1 MEQLKITPAI
11 TLRTPTL
18 EQYMRDIS
26 RIEMISPDE
35 ETELAMRI
43 KEGDTQ
49 ALNSLVNANLRFV
62 VSVAKQYQNR
72 GLDLTDL
79 ISEGNIGLIKA
90 AQKFDPTRGFKFIS
104 YAVWW
109 IRQQILSG
117 ISQDSHTIRL
127 PMNQIGLQIKASKKK
142 QLFVQ
147 DHEREPTDEELAA
160 IMETDISRISEIN
173 LSGNSTVS
181 LSKPL
186 GDDDSQTLED
196 VVADTQAPQ
205 VDSKLLKESLLKDLE
220 EALQVLGER
229 ERQIISSSF
238 GIGCPAMTLEEIGEN
253 MDLTRE
259 RVRQIRSRALRTLS
273 SPRIKRRLA
282 QYLQ

>member
-1 MEQLKITPAI
+1 MEQIKITPAI

-117 ISQDSHTIRL
+117 ISQDSNTIRL
-127 PMNQIGLQIKASKKK
+127 PMNQVGLQMKANR
-142 QLFVQ
+142 QRQIFLQ
-147 DHEREPTDEELAA
+147 ENEREPTDEELAA
-160 IMETDISRISEIN
+160 IMETSISKISEMP
-173 LSGNSTVS
+173 SDHTTVS
-181 LSKPL
+181 LSKQL
-186 GDDDSQTLED
+186 GDEDSQSLED
-196 VVADTQAPQ
+196 LVADTQSPQ
-205 VDSKLLKESLLKDLE
+205 IDCKLMQESLRKDIE
-220 EALQVLGER
+220 EVTKVLGEK
-229 ERQIISSSF
+229 ERQILVSSF
-238 GIGCPAMTLEEIGEN
+238 GIGCTAMTLDEIGEK
-253 MDLTRE
+253 MDLSRE
-259 RVRQIRSRALRTLS
+259 RVRQIRTKALKRLS
-273 SPRIKRRLA
+273 SPRIRKHLA
-282 QYLQ
+282 HYLQ

>member
-1 MEQLKITPAI
+1 MEQIKITPAI

-117 ISQDSHTIRL
+117 ISQDSNTIRL
-127 PMNQIGLQIKASKKK
+127 PMNQVGLQMKANR
-142 QLFVQ
+142 QRQIFLQ
-147 DHEREPTDEELAA
+147 ENEREPTDEELAA
-160 IMETDISRISEIN
+160 IMETSIPRISEMP
-173 LSGNSTVS
+173 SDHTTVS
-181 LSKPL
+181 LSKQL
-186 GDDDSQTLED
+186 GDEDSQSLED
-196 VVADTQAPQ
+196 MVADTQSPQ
-205 VDSKLLKESLLKDLE
+205 IDCKLMQESLRKDIE
-220 EALQVLGER
+220 EVTKVLGEK
-229 ERQIISSSF
+229 ERQILVSSF
-238 GIGCPAMTLEEIGEN
+238 GIGCSAMTLDEIGEK
-253 MDLTRE
+253 MDLSRE
-259 RVRQIRSRALRTLS
+259 RVRQIRTKALKRLS
-273 SPRIKRRLA
+273 SPRIRKHLA
-282 QYLQ
+282 HYLQ

>member
-1 MEQLKITPAI
+1 MEQIKITPAI

-109 IRQQILSG
+109 IRQQILSS

-127 PMNQIGLQIKASKKK
+127 PMNQVGLQMKANR
-142 QLFVQ
+142 QRQIFLQ
-147 DHEREPTDEELAA
+147 ENEREPTDEELAA
-160 IMETDISRISEIN
+160 IMETSIPRISEMP
-173 LSGNSTVS
+173 SDHTTVS
-181 LSKPL
+181 LSKQL
-186 GDDDSQTLED
+186 GDEDSQSLED
-196 VVADTQAPQ
+196 LVADTQSPQ
-205 VDSKLLKESLLKDLE
+205 IDCKLMQESLRKDIE
-220 EALQVLGER
+220 EVTKVLGEK
-229 ERQIISSSF
+229 ERQILVSSF
-238 GIGCPAMTLEEIGEN
+238 GIGCSAMTLDEIGEK
-253 MDLTRE
+253 MDLSRE
-259 RVRQIRSRALRTLS
+259 RVRQIRTKALKRLS
-273 SPRIKRRLA
+273 SPRIRKHLA
-282 QYLQ
+282 HYLQ

>member
-1 MEQLKITPAI
+1 MEQIKITPAI

-26 RIEMISPDE
+26 KIEMISPDE

-117 ISQDSHTIRL
+117 ISQDSNTIRL
-127 PMNQIGLQIKASKKK
+127 PMNQVGLQMKANRQK
-142 QLFVQ
+142 QIFLQ
-147 DHEREPTDEELAA
+147 ENEREPTDEELAA
-160 IMETDISRISEIN
+160 IMETSISRISEMP
-173 LSGNSTVS
+173 SDHTTVS
-181 LSKPL
+181 LSKQL
-186 GDDDSQTLED
+186 GDEDSQSLED
-196 VVADTQAPQ
+196 LVADTQSPQ
-205 VDSKLLKESLLKDLE
+205 IDCKLMQESLRKDIE
-220 EALQVLGER
+220 EVTKVLGEK
-229 ERQIISSSF
+229 ERQILVSSF
-238 GIGCPAMTLEEIGEN
+238 GIGCTAMTLDEIGEK
-253 MDLTRE
+253 MDLSRE
-259 RVRQIRSRALRTLS
+259 RVRQIRTKALKRLS
-273 SPRIKRRLA
+273 SPRIRKHLA
-282 QYLQ
+282 HYLQ

>member
-1 MEQLKITPAI
+1 MEQIKITPCI
-11 TLRTPTL
+11 TVRTHTL

-26 RIEMISPDE
+26 RIEMIGPDQ

-43 KEGDTQ
+43 KEGDGQ
-49 ALNSLVNANLRFV
+49 ALNSLVEANLRFV

-72 GLDLTDL
+72 GLELTDL

-90 AQKFDPTRGFKFIS
+90 AKKFDPTRGFKFIS

-117 ISQDSHTIRL
+117 ISQDSNTIRL
-127 PMNQIGLQIKASKKK
+127 PMNQVGLQIKASKKR
-142 QLFVQ
+142 QAFIQ
-147 DHEREPTDEELAA
+147 EYEREPTDEELAA
-160 IMETDISRISEIN
+160 IMETDISKISDLPLAQN
-173 LSGNSTVS
+173 ATVS

-205 VDSKLLKESLLKDLE
+205 VDGKLIRESLLKDLE
-220 EALQVLGER
+220 VVMQVLG
-229 ERQIISSSF
+229 
-238 GIGCPAMTLEEIGEN
+238 
-253 MDLTRE
+253 
-259 RVRQIRSRALRTLS
+259 
-273 SPRIKRRLA
+273 
-282 QYLQ
+282 

>member
-1 MEQLKITPAI
+1 MQFL
-11 TLRTPTL
+11 
-18 EQYMRDIS
+18 S

>member
-1 MEQLKITPAI
+1 MEQIKITPAI

-220 EALQVLGER
+220 EVLQVLGER

>member
-1 MEQLKITPAI
+1 MEQIKITPAI

-117 ISQDSHTIRL
+117 ISQDSNTIRL
-127 PMNQIGLQIKASKKK
+127 PMNQVGLQMKANR
-142 QLFVQ
+142 QRQIFLQ
-147 DHEREPTDEELAA
+147 ENEREPTDEELAA
-160 IMETDISRISEIN
+160 IMETSISRISEMP
-173 LSGNSTVS
+173 SDHTTVS
-181 LSKPL
+181 LSKQL
-186 GDDDSQTLED
+186 GDEDSQSLED
-196 VVADTQAPQ
+196 LVADTQSPQ
-205 VDSKLLKESLLKDLE
+205 IDCKLMQESLRKDIE
-220 EALQVLGER
+220 EVTKVLGEK
-229 ERQIISSSF
+229 ERQILVSSF
-238 GIGCPAMTLEEIGEN
+238 GIGCTAMTLDEIGKK
-253 MDLTRE
+253 MDLSRE
-259 RVRQIRSRALRTLS
+259 RVRQIRTKALKRLS
-273 SPRIKRRLA
+273 SPRIRKHLA
-282 QYLQ
+282 HHLQ

>member
-79 ISEGNIGLIKA
+79 ISEGNIGLIK
-90 AQKFDPTRGFKFIS
+90 
-104 YAVWW
+104 
-109 IRQQILSG
+109 
-117 ISQDSHTIRL
+117 H
-127 PMNQIGLQIKASKKK
+127 
-142 QLFVQ
+142 
-147 DHEREPTDEELAA
+147 
-160 IMETDISRISEIN
+160 
-173 LSGNSTVS
+173 
-181 LSKPL
+181 
-186 GDDDSQTLED
+186 
-196 VVADTQAPQ
+196 
-205 VDSKLLKESLLKDLE
+205 
-220 EALQVLGER
+220 
-229 ERQIISSSF
+229 
-238 GIGCPAMTLEEIGEN
+238 
-253 MDLTRE
+253 
-259 RVRQIRSRALRTLS
+259 
-273 SPRIKRRLA
+273 
-282 QYLQ
+282 

>member
-127 PMNQIGLQIKASKKK
+127 PMNQIGLQMKANR
-142 QLFVQ
+142 QRQIFLQ
-147 DHEREPTDEELAA
+147 ENEREPTDEELAA
-160 IMETDISRISEIN
+160 IMETSIPRISEMP
-173 LSGNSTVS
+173 SDHTTVS
-181 LSKPL
+181 LSKQL
-186 GDDDSQTLED
+186 GDEDSQSLED
-196 VVADTQAPQ
+196 LVADTQSPQ
-205 VDSKLLKESLLKDLE
+205 IDCKLMQESLRKDIE
-220 EALQVLGER
+220 EVTKVLGEK
-229 ERQIISSSF
+229 ERQILVSSF
-238 GIGCPAMTLEEIGEN
+238 GIGCSAMTLDEIGKK
-253 MDLTRE
+253 MDLSRE
-259 RVRQIRSRALRTLS
+259 RVRQIRTKALKRLS
-273 SPRIKRRLA
+273 SPRIRKHLA
-282 QYLQ
+282 HYLQ

>member
-1 MEQLKITPAI
+1 MEQIKITPCI
-11 TLRTPTL
+11 TVRTHKL

-26 RIEMISPDE
+26 RIEMIGPDQ

-43 KEGDTQ
+43 KEGDGQ
-49 ALNSLVNANLRFV
+49 ALNSLVEANLRFV

-72 GLDLTDL
+72 GLELTDL

-90 AQKFDPTRGFKFIS
+90 AKKFDPTRGFKFIS

-117 ISQDSHTIRL
+117 ISQDSNTIRL
-127 PMNQIGLQIKASKKK
+127 PMNQVGLQIKASKKR
-142 QLFVQ
+142 QAFIQ
-147 DHEREPTDEELAA
+147 EYEREPTDEELAA
-160 IMETDISRISEIN
+160 IMETDISKISDLPLAQN
-173 LSGNSTVS
+173 ATVS

-205 VDSKLLKESLLKDLE
+205 VDGKLIRESLLKDLE
-220 EALQVLGER
+220 EVMQVLGER
-229 ERQIISSSF
+229 ERQVLVSSF
-238 GIGCPAMTLEEIGEN
+238 GIGCPQMTLEEIGEN

-259 RVRQIRSRALRTLS
+259 RVRQIKTRALRTLS
-273 SPRIKRRLA
+273 SPRIKKRLA
-282 QYLQ
+282 QYL

>member
-1 MEQLKITPAI
+1 MEQIKITPAI

-109 IRQQILSG
+109 IRQHHSPAYEPSWPSDE
-117 ISQDSHTIRL
+117 SQ
-127 PMNQIGLQIKASKKK
+127 PAKA
-142 QLFVQ
+142 
-147 DHEREPTDEELAA
+147 
-160 IMETDISRISEIN
+160 DIPPGKR
-173 LSGNSTVS
+173 
-181 LSKPL
+181 K
-186 GDDDSQTLED
+186 
-196 VVADTQAPQ
+196 
-205 VDSKLLKESLLKDLE
+205 
-220 EALQVLGER
+220 
-229 ERQIISSSF
+229 
-238 GIGCPAMTLEEIGEN
+238 
-253 MDLTRE
+253 
-259 RVRQIRSRALRTLS
+259 RAYR
-273 SPRIKRRLA
+273 
-282 QYLQ
+282 